1 MGAELTNKKQAN
13 VLDTKIVQRVAKL
26 SSLAVKEDEL
36 ATYASDLGGIIHWME
51 QLNEVDITNIQP
63 MVGTE
68 IAQLRLREDV
78 VTDGDCKEDVL
89 SNAPERIA
97 DFYAVPKVVE

>member
-1 MGAELTNKKQAN
+1 MKPMGVELTDKI
-13 VLDTKIVQRVAKL
+13 LDTKMVQRVAKL

-36 ATYASDLGGIIHWME
+36 TTYATDLGGIINWME
-51 QLNEVDITNIQP
+51 QLNEIDVTNVQP

-68 IAQLRLREDV
+68 IAQLRLRDDV
-78 VTDGDCKEDVL
+78 VTDGECKEDVL

>member
-1 MGAELTNKKQAN
+1 MGVELTDKI
-13 VLDTKIVQRVAKL
+13 LDTKMVQRVAKL
-26 SSLAVKEDEL
+26 SSLAVKDNEL
-36 ATYASDLGGIIHWME
+36 TTYATDLGGIINWME
-51 QLNEVDITNIQP
+51 QLNEVDITNVQP

-78 VTDGDCKEDVL
+78 VTDGECKEDVL

>member
-1 MGAELTNKKQAN
+1 MGAELTDKI
-13 VLDTKIVQRVAKL
+13 LDTKIVQRVAKL

-36 ATYASDLGGIIHWME
+36 TTYATDLGGIINWME
-51 QLNEVDITNIQP
+51 QLNEVDITDVQP

>member
-1 MGAELTNKKQAN
+1 MKPMGVELTDKI
-13 VLDTKIVQRVAKL
+13 LDTKMVQRVAKL
-26 SSLAVKEDEL
+26 SSLAVKDNEL
-36 ATYASDLGGIIHWME
+36 TTYATDLGGIINWME
-51 QLNEVDITNIQP
+51 QLNEVDITNVQP

-78 VTDGDCKEDVL
+78 VTDGECKEDVL

>member
-1 MGAELTNKKQAN
+1 MGVELTDKKQDS
-13 VLDTKIVQRVAKL
+13 VLDKKIVQRVAKL

-36 ATYASDLGGIIHWME
+36 VTYAADLGGIIHWME
-51 QLNEVDITNIQP
+51 QLNEVDIANVQP

-78 VTDGDCKEDVL
+78 VTDGECKEDVL